1 MNNNHNDTN
10 DTVDGTFFGSSFGEH
25 AMCILT
31 STENWGLLEDLLTDE
46 RQPVRA
52 NSWLEDTLSIIES
65 WLEEVL
71 NGKPEK

>member
-1 MNNNHNDTN
+1 MNDNN
-10 DTVDGTFFGSSFGEH
+10 DTVDDTYFGSSFGEH
-25 AMCILT
+25 AMSVIT

-52 NSWLEDTLSIIES
+52 NFWLEDTLSIIEG

-71 NGKPEK
+71 NGKAEK

>member
-1 MNNNHNDTN
+1 MNNNHNDNN

-25 AMCILT
+25 AMWLLT
-31 STENWGLLEDLLTDE
+31 STANWGLLEDLLTDE

-71 NGKPEK
+71 NGKPEA